1 MENNVQPRWSNQTK
15 IIVALLV
22 LAVLIFLGYRFQTV
36 LAPIVLSIILAFVLV
51 PLVNQIQQRLNIA
64 RALAILMVYLVLLAL
79 MGLILW
85 LIIPIIIREVKGFTV
100 DLQQMLA
107 QTRIFFEGEISIGGL
122 IINGPEVY
130 SQIISSIQE
139 FAASLLGKT
148 LTAITKVAELMIWF
162 VFILIVA
169 FYFIKDNQ
177 SIVRWIEDLAP
188 ADYRP
193 DIARIRSELN
203 IIWSAFFRSQLLLS
217 FLVSLIIST
226 IGLLIG
232 MPFALLMGI
241 IAGLL
246 EFMPSLGHVIWLI
259 LASSMALFLG
269 STWMPIPNW
278 AFLLVVLAFHI
289 IFTQF
294 DLNYLIPRLIG
305 RSVKLPPV
313 VVILGIVAGA
323 ALAGVMGVVLAAP
336 TIASMR
342 VLGRYL
348 YARLADKDPFPDQ
361 HAYKTLP
368 PPEPRIWKKVPQV
381 QVKRDSRKPTKPPN
395 LDKSD

>member
-1 MENNVQPRWSNQTK
+1 MENNVQPRWSSQTK
-15 IIVALLV
+15 IIVALLI
-22 LAVLIFLGYRFQTV
+22 LAVLIFLGFRFQTV
-36 LAPIVLSIILAFVLV
+36 LAPIVLSVILAFVLV
-51 PLVNQIQQRLNIA
+51 PLVNRIQQQLNFA
-64 RALAILMVYLVLLAL
+64 RGLAILLVYLLLLAIL
-79 MGLILW
+79 GLILW
-85 LIIPIIIREVKGFTV
+85 LVIPLILRELKGFTV
-100 DLQQMLA
+100 DLQQMVA
-107 QTRIFFEGEISIGGL
+107 QTKIFFEEEIAIGGL
-122 IINGPEVY
+122 NINGPDIY
-130 SQIISSIQE
+130 AQIISSIQE
-139 FAASLLGKT
+139 IAASLVGKT
-148 LTAITKVAELMIWF
+148 ITAITKVAELVIWF

-177 SIVRWIEDLAP
+177 AIIRWLEDLAP
-188 ADYRP
+188 AVYRP
-193 DIARIRSELN
+193 DVARIRSELN

-217 FLVSLIIST
+217 LLVAVIISS

-232 MPFALLMGI
+232 IPFALLMGI

-246 EFMPSLGHVIWLI
+246 EFMPSLGHAIWLI

-278 AFLLVVLAFHI
+278 AFLLVVLACHI

-336 TIASMR
+336 TIASLR
-342 VLGRYL
+342 VLGRYV
-348 YARLADKDPFPDQ
+348 YARLADQDPFPEQ

-381 QVKRDSRKPTKPPN
+381 QVKRGHQKPPDQTN
-395 LDKSD
+395 P

>member
-1 MENNVQPRWSNQTK
+1 MENNTQPRWSSQTK
-15 IIVALLV
+15 IIVALLI
-22 LAVLIFLGYRFQTV
+22 LAVLIILGYRFQSV

-51 PLVNQIQQRLNIA
+51 PLVNRIQQRLKFA
-64 RALAILMVYLVLLAL
+64 RGLAILLVYLLLLAIL
-79 MGLILW
+79 GLTLWLVIPLIL
-85 LIIPIIIREVKGFTV
+85 RELKGFTV
-100 DLQQMLA
+100 DLQQMVA
-107 QTRIFFEGEISIGGL
+107 QTKIFFEGEISIGGL
-122 IINGPEVY
+122 IINGPDIY
-130 SQIISSIQE
+130 AQIISTIQDI
-139 FAASLLGKT
+139 AASLVGKT
-148 LTAITKVAELMIWF
+148 ITAITKVAELVIWF
-162 VFILIVA
+162 VFILIVS

-177 SIVRWIEDLAP
+177 PIIRWLEDLAP
-188 ADYRP
+188 ADYRQ
-193 DIARIRSELN
+193 DVARIRSELN

-217 FLVSLIIST
+217 LLVAVIIST

-246 EFMPSLGHVIWLI
+246 EFMPSLGHAIWLI

-278 AFLLVVLAFHI
+278 AFLLVVLACHI

-323 ALAGVMGVVLAAP
+323 ALAGVLGVVLAAP

-342 VLGRYL
+342 VLGRYI
-348 YARLADKDPFPDQ
+348 YARLADQDPFPEQ

-381 QVKRDSRKPTKPPN
+381 QVKRGHQKPP
-395 LDKSD
+395 DQTSP

>member
-1 MENNVQPRWSNQTK
+1 MENNVQPRWSSQTK
-15 IIVALLV
+15 IIVALLI
-22 LAVLIFLGYRFQTV
+22 LAVLIFLGFRFQTV
-36 LAPIVLSIILAFVLV
+36 LAPIVLSVILAFVLV
-51 PLVNQIQQRLNIA
+51 PLVNRIQQQLNFA
-64 RALAILMVYLVLLAL
+64 RGLAILLVYLLLLAIL
-79 MGLILW
+79 GLILW
-85 LIIPIIIREVKGFTV
+85 LVIPLILRELKGFTV
-100 DLQQMLA
+100 DLQQMVA
-107 QTRIFFEGEISIGGL
+107 QTKIFFEEEIAVGGL
-122 IINGPEVY
+122 NINGPDIY
-130 SQIISSIQE
+130 AQIISSIQE
-139 FAASLLGKT
+139 IAASLVGKT
-148 LTAITKVAELMIWF
+148 ITAITKVAELVIWF

-177 SIVRWIEDLAP
+177 AIIRWLEDLAP
-188 ADYRP
+188 AVYRP
-193 DIARIRSELN
+193 DVARIRSELN

-217 FLVSLIIST
+217 LLVAVIISS

-232 MPFALLMGI
+232 IPFALLMGI

-246 EFMPSLGHVIWLI
+246 EFMPSLGHAIWLI

-278 AFLLVVLAFHI
+278 AFLLVVLACHI

-336 TIASMR
+336 TIASLR
-342 VLGRYL
+342 VLGRYV
-348 YARLADKDPFPDQ
+348 YARLADQDPFPEQ

-381 QVKRDSRKPTKPPN
+381 QVKRGHQKPPDQTN
-395 LDKSD
+395 P

>member
-1 MENNVQPRWSNQTK
+1 MENNAQPRWSSQTK
-15 IIVALLV
+15 IIVALLI
-22 LAVLIFLGYRFQTV
+22 LAVLIILGYRFQSV

-51 PLVNQIQQRLNIA
+51 PLVNRIQQRLKFA
-64 RALAILMVYLVLLAL
+64 RGLAILLVYLLLLAIL
-79 MGLILW
+79 GLTLWLVIPLIL
-85 LIIPIIIREVKGFTV
+85 RELKGFTV
-100 DLQQMLA
+100 DLQQMVA
-107 QTRIFFEGEISIGGL
+107 QTKIFFEGEISIGGL
-122 IINGPEVY
+122 IINGPDIY
-130 SQIISSIQE
+130 AQIISTIQDI
-139 FAASLLGKT
+139 AASLVGKT
-148 LTAITKVAELMIWF
+148 ITAITKVAELVIWF
-162 VFILIVA
+162 VFILIVS

-177 SIVRWIEDLAP
+177 AIIRWLEDLAP

-193 DIARIRSELN
+193 DVARIRSELN

-217 FLVSLIIST
+217 LLVAVIIST

-246 EFMPSLGHVIWLI
+246 EFMPSLGHAIWLI

-278 AFLLVVLAFHI
+278 AFLLVVLACHI

-323 ALAGVMGVVLAAP
+323 ALAGVLGVVLAAP

-342 VLGRYL
+342 VLGRYI
-348 YARLADKDPFPDQ
+348 YARLADQDPFPEQ

-381 QVKRDSRKPTKPPN
+381 QVKRGHQKPP
-395 LDKSD
+395 DQTSP

>member
-1 MENNVQPRWSNQTK
+1 MENNAQPRWSSQTK
-15 IIVALLV
+15 IIVALLI

-36 LAPIVLSIILAFVLV
+36 LAPIILSIILAFVLV
-51 PLVNQIQQRLNIA
+51 PLVNRIQQRLKFA
-64 RALAILMVYLVLLAL
+64 RGLAILPVYLLLMAIL
-79 MGLILW
+79 GLTLWLVIPLIL
-85 LIIPIIIREVKGFTV
+85 RELKGFTV
-100 DLQQMLA
+100 DLQQMVA
-107 QTRIFFEGEISIGGL
+107 QTKIFFEGEISIGGL
-122 IINGPEVY
+122 IINGPDIY
-130 SQIISSIQE
+130 AQIISSIQGI
-139 FAASLLGKT
+139 ATVLVGKT
-148 LTAITKVAELMIWF
+148 ITAITKVAELVIWF
-162 VFILIVA
+162 VFILIVS

-177 SIVRWIEDLAP
+177 AIIRWLEDLAP

-193 DIARIRSELN
+193 DVARIRSELN

-217 FLVSLIIST
+217 LLVAVIIST

-246 EFMPSLGHVIWLI
+246 EFMPSLGHAIWLI

-278 AFLLVVLAFHI
+278 AFLLIVLACHI

-342 VLGRYL
+342 VLGRYI
-348 YARLADKDPFPDQ
+348 YARLADQDPFPEQ

-381 QVKRDSRKPTKPPN
+381 QVKRGRQKPP
-395 LDKSD
+395 DQTSP

>member
-1 MENNVQPRWSNQTK
+1 MENNTQPRWSSQTK
-15 IIVALLV
+15 IIVALLI
-22 LAVLIFLGYRFQTV
+22 LAVLIILGYRFQSV

-51 PLVNQIQQRLNIA
+51 PLVNRIQQRLKFA
-64 RALAILMVYLVLLAL
+64 RGLAILLVYLLLLAIL
-79 MGLILW
+79 GLTLWLVIPLIL
-85 LIIPIIIREVKGFTV
+85 RELKGFTV
-100 DLQQMLA
+100 DLQQMVA
-107 QTRIFFEGEISIGGL
+107 QTKIFFEGEISIGGL
-122 IINGPEVY
+122 IINGPDIY
-130 SQIISSIQE
+130 AQIISTIQDI
-139 FAASLLGKT
+139 AASLVGKT
-148 LTAITKVAELMIWF
+148 ITAITKVAELVIWF
-162 VFILIVA
+162 VFILIVS

-177 SIVRWIEDLAP
+177 AIIRWLEDLAP

-193 DIARIRSELN
+193 DVARIRSELN

-217 FLVSLIIST
+217 LLVAVIIST

-246 EFMPSLGHVIWLI
+246 EFMPSLGHAIWLI

-278 AFLLVVLAFHI
+278 AFLLVVLACHI

-323 ALAGVMGVVLAAP
+323 ALAGVLGVVLAAP

-342 VLGRYL
+342 VLGRYI
-348 YARLADKDPFPDQ
+348 YARLADQDPFPEQ

-381 QVKRDSRKPTKPPN
+381 QVKRGHQKPP
-395 LDKSD
+395 DQTSP

>member
-1 MENNVQPRWSNQTK
+1 MENNTQPRWSSQTK
-15 IIVALLV
+15 IIVALLI
-22 LAVLIFLGYRFQTV
+22 LAVLIILGYRFQSV

-51 PLVNQIQQRLNIA
+51 PLVNRIQQRLKFA
-64 RALAILMVYLVLLAL
+64 RGLAILLVYLLLLAIL
-79 MGLILW
+79 GLTLWLVIPLIL
-85 LIIPIIIREVKGFTV
+85 RELKGFTV
-100 DLQQMLA
+100 DLQQMVA
-107 QTRIFFEGEISIGGL
+107 QTKIFFEGEISIGGL
-122 IINGPEVY
+122 IINGPDIY
-130 SQIISSIQE
+130 AQIISTIQDI
-139 FAASLLGKT
+139 AASLVGKT
-148 LTAITKVAELMIWF
+148 ITAITKVAELVIWF
-162 VFILIVA
+162 VFILIVS

-177 SIVRWIEDLAP
+177 PIIRWLEDLAP
-188 ADYRP
+188 ADYRQ
-193 DIARIRSELN
+193 DVARIRSELN

-217 FLVSLIIST
+217 LLVAVIIST

-246 EFMPSLGHVIWLI
+246 EFMPSLGHAIWLI

-278 AFLLVVLAFHI
+278 AFLLVVLACHI

-323 ALAGVMGVVLAAP
+323 ALAGVLGVVLAAP

-342 VLGRYL
+342 VLGRYI
-348 YARLADKDPFPDQ
+348 YARLADQDPFLEQ

-381 QVKRDSRKPTKPPN
+381 QVKRGHQKPP
-395 LDKSD
+395 DQTSP

>member
-1 MENNVQPRWSNQTK
+1 MENNVQPRWSSQNK
-15 IIVALLV
+15 IIVALLI
-22 LAVLIFLGYRFQTV
+22 LAVLIFLGFRFQTV
-36 LAPIVLSIILAFVLV
+36 LAPIVLSVILAFVLV
-51 PLVNQIQQRLNIA
+51 PLVNRIQQQLNFA
-64 RALAILMVYLVLLAL
+64 RGLAILLVYLLLLAIL
-79 MGLILW
+79 GLILW
-85 LIIPIIIREVKGFTV
+85 LVIPLILRELKGFTV
-100 DLQQMLA
+100 DLQQMVA
-107 QTRIFFEGEISIGGL
+107 QTKIFFEEEIAIGGL
-122 IINGPEVY
+122 NINGPDIY
-130 SQIISSIQE
+130 AQIISSIQE
-139 FAASLLGKT
+139 IAASLVGKT
-148 LTAITKVAELMIWF
+148 ITAITKVAELVIWF

-177 SIVRWIEDLAP
+177 AIIRWLEDLAP
-188 ADYRP
+188 AVYRP
-193 DIARIRSELN
+193 DVARIRSELN

-217 FLVSLIIST
+217 LLVAVIISS

-232 MPFALLMGI
+232 IPFALLMGI

-246 EFMPSLGHVIWLI
+246 EFMPSLGHAIWLI

-278 AFLLVVLAFHI
+278 AFLLVVLACHI

-336 TIASMR
+336 TIASLR
-342 VLGRYL
+342 VLGRYV
-348 YARLADKDPFPDQ
+348 YARLADQDPFPEQ

-381 QVKRDSRKPTKPPN
+381 QVKRGHQKPPDQTN
-395 LDKSD
+395 P

>member
-1 MENNVQPRWSNQTK
+1 MENNTQPRWSSQTK
-15 IIVALLV
+15 IIVALLI
-22 LAVLIFLGYRFQTV
+22 LAVLIILGYRFQSV

-51 PLVNQIQQRLNIA
+51 PLVNRIQQRLKFA
-64 RALAILMVYLVLLAL
+64 RGLAILLVYLLLLAIL
-79 MGLILW
+79 GLTLWLVIPLIL
-85 LIIPIIIREVKGFTV
+85 RELKGFTV
-100 DLQQMLA
+100 DLQQMVA
-107 QTRIFFEGEISIGGL
+107 QTKIFFEGEISIGGL
-122 IINGPEVY
+122 IINGPDIY
-130 SQIISSIQE
+130 AQIISTIQDI
-139 FAASLLGKT
+139 AASLVGKT
-148 LTAITKVAELMIWF
+148 ITAITKVAELVIWF
-162 VFILIVA
+162 VFILIVS

-177 SIVRWIEDLAP
+177 AIIRWLEDLAP

-193 DIARIRSELN
+193 DVARIRSEFN

-217 FLVSLIIST
+217 LLVAVIIST

-246 EFMPSLGHVIWLI
+246 EFMPSLGHAIWLI

-278 AFLLVVLAFHI
+278 AFLLVVLACHI

-323 ALAGVMGVVLAAP
+323 ALAGVLGVVLAAP

-342 VLGRYL
+342 VLGRYI
-348 YARLADKDPFPDQ
+348 YARLADQDPFPEQ

-381 QVKRDSRKPTKPPN
+381 QVKRGHQKPP
-395 LDKSD
+395 DQTSP